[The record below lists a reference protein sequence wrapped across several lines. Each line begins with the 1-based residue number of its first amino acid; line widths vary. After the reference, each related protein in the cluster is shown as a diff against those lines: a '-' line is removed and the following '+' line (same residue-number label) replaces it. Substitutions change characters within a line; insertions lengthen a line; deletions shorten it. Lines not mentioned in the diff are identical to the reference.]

1 MGNLAVGAASGFLL
15 TLRGVLEMSAQG
27 SGTALPEEGKNTEER
42 SIKTRTAG
50 KPSNSFLDLSPSSPN
65 PAFSF
70 WTVLRRRQ

>member
-15 TLRGVLEMSAQG
+15 TLREVLEMSVQG

-42 SIKTRTAG
+42 SIRTAG
-50 KPSNSFLDLSPSSPN
+50 KPSDSFLDLSPSSPN

-70 WTVLRRRQ
+70 WTVLRRRR